1 VGLTLLHYLL
11 PPIVGSAIGFTSDQI
26 AIRML
31 FRPYKPLYLFGRQLP
46 LTPGLFP
53 KGQVRFAGKVAQM
66 MTDKLLTPEEIQ
78 RIAQRLLTPERLE
91 EGLRFTLLYI
101 LSEYSDP
108 RRRARLSVSLGDILK
123 QVFSASLPQW
133 IEQLSRSTTLEKW
146 LEQLFDQVILG
157 LAINPTQAGSIAQW
171 IEQNLFTP
179 ERVRQA
185 LVNVLTPQTLEAL
198 DREARERSK
207 GGFWV
212 VANLIGLKD
221 PLVRL
226 RTFCLERPEAADE
239 LFSRFLVEV
248 GVHERL
254 VAALT
259 GLSIRNFS
267 AGTIQSLRRQFVGSI
282 IQSLEVQG
290 PVLSQRIGDSID
302 WNRWAAAVLDRI
314 TGSEQ
319 TLEWIDSLAKGTSG
333 ILNVYLARELEPLV
347 VKFLPSLGLEELV
360 VKKIC
365 ATSAQELEEAI
376 QQVARNEL
384 KAIPYVGMTLG
395 FCVGLFEVLLVT
407 LLPGS

>member
-1 VGLTLLHYLL
+1 VSLTIWHYLL
-11 PPIVGSAIGFTSDQI
+11 PPIVGAGIGFTSDQI

-31 FRPYKPLYLFGRQLP
+31 FRPYKPKYLFGRQLP

-66 MTDKLLTPEEIQ
+66 LTDKLLTPEEIQ
-78 RIAQRLLTPERLE
+78 RIAQRLLTPARIE

-101 LSEYSDP
+101 LGEYSDP
-108 RRRARLSVSLGDILK
+108 RRRARLSVGLGEVLQ

-133 IEQLSRSTTLEKW
+133 IEQLSHSKTTEKW
-146 LEQLFDQVILG
+146 LEKLFNQVILG
-157 LAINPTQAGSIAQW
+157 VAMTPSQASTIAQW

-185 LVNVLTPQTLEAL
+185 LVKVLTPQTLEAL

-207 GGFWV
+207 GGLWV
-212 VANLIGLKD
+212 VANLVGLKD
-221 PLVRL
+221 PLTRL
-226 RTFCLERPEAADE
+226 KTFCVERPEAANE
-239 LFSRFLVEV
+239 LFARFLVEA

-254 VAALT
+254 EGALT
-259 GLSIRNFS
+259 GLSIQNFP
-267 AGTIQSLRRQFVGSI
+267 AATIQNLRRQFISSI
-282 IQSLEVQG
+282 IQSLEIQG
-290 PVLSQRIGDSID
+290 PALSQQIGASID
-302 WNRWAAAVLDRI
+302 WNRWAAVVLDRI

-319 TLEWIDSLAKGTSG
+319 TLGWIDSLAKGTSG
-333 ILNVYLARELEPLV
+333 IIDGYLVRELEPLV
-347 VKFLPSLGLEELV
+347 IKFLPSLGLEELV

-395 FCVGLFEVLLVT
+395 FCVGLFEVLLVAF
-407 LLPGS
+407 LPS

>member
-1 VGLTLLHYLL
+1 VGLTILHYLL
-11 PPIVGSAIGFTSDQI
+11 PPIVGAGIGFTSDQI

-31 FRPYKPLYLFGRQLP
+31 FRPYKPIYLFGRQLP

-78 RIAQRLLTPERLE
+78 RIAQRLLTSDRIE
-91 EGLRFTLLYI
+91 EGLRFTLLYV
-101 LSEYSDP
+101 LGEYGDP
-108 RRRARLSVSLGDILK
+108 RRRARLSVRLGEVLK

-133 IEQLSRSTTLEKW
+133 IEQLSHSKATEKW
-146 LEQLFDQVILG
+146 LEQLFNQVILG
-157 LAINPTQAGSIAQW
+157 LEISPPQAETISQW
-171 IEQNLFTP
+171 IEKNLFTP

-185 LVNVLTPQTLEAL
+185 LVKILTPQTLEAL

-207 GGFWV
+207 GGLWV

-221 PLVRL
+221 PLARL
-226 RTFCLERPEAADE
+226 KTFCVERPEAADE
-239 LFSRFLVEV
+239 LFARFLVEA
-248 GVHERL
+248 GVRERL
-254 VAALT
+254 VGALT
-259 GLSIRNFS
+259 GLSIQNFP
-267 AGTIQSLRRQFVGSI
+267 AATVQNLRRQFVSSV
-282 IQSLEVQG
+282 IQSLEIQG
-290 PVLSQRIGDSID
+290 PALSQQIGGAID

-319 TLEWIDSLAKGTSG
+319 TLGWIDSLAKGTSG
-333 ILNVYLARELEPLV
+333 IIDSYLVRELEPLV

-365 ATSAQELEEAI
+365 ATSAQELEDAI

-407 LLPGS
+407 FLPS